1 MYSRLLLSIRTV
13 AVTVAVGVVMTA
25 VLIAQAP
32 NPVGE
37 WNLQTDVQGQITK
50 FTLTITKDGEAL
62 KGKISSETYG
72 GQDLTD
78 LKIENG
84 TVTYTRKLDVGG
96 QIVEMLFKGKIE
108 GDKLT
113 GAYSVQGVDLPVTG
127 NRKPAPAG
135 AAK

>member
-1 MYSRLLLSIRTV
+1 MYSRLFSSVRTIVV
-13 AVTVAVGVVMTA
+13 AVAVAIVMTA
-25 VLIAQAP
+25 VLTAQAP

-50 FTLTITKDGEAL
+50 FTLTITKDGEAF
-62 KGKISSETYG
+62 KGKVASETYNA
-72 GQDLTD
+72 QDLTD
-78 LKIENG
+78 LKVENG
-84 TVTYTRKLDVGG
+84 TITYTRKLDIGG

-113 GAYSVQGVDLPVTG
+113 GAYSVQGMDLPVTG
-127 NRKPAPAG
+127 NRKPAG

>member
-1 MYSRLLLSIRTV
+1 MHSRLLAGIIV
-13 AVTVAVGVVMTA
+13 AVVLAS
-25 VLIAQAP
+25 VLIAQTP

-37 WNLQTDVQGQITK
+37 WSMETDVQGQITK

-62 KGKISSETYG
+62 KGKIASEQYG
-72 GQDLTD
+72 PQDLTD
-78 LKIENG
+78 LKVDNA

-96 QIVEMLFKGKIE
+96 QVIEMLFKGKIE

-127 NRKPAPAG
+127 SRKSRATTPPA
-135 AAK
+135 K